1 MGSSEILAR
10 AGDMMTLATA
20 GGFDTV
26 LSPAP
31 KVFQINEDKP
41 ITIVTAKGNQRT
53 FPAGSFNT
61 KQIILCGVK
70 KFTSQ
75 TQVGSQAIIL
85 YYD

>member
-10 AGDMMTLATA
+10 ANDMKLLSTA
-20 GGFDTV
+20 GGFDAL

-41 ITIVTAKGNQRT
+41 ITIVTASGKQRT
-53 FPAGSFNT
+53 FPEGSFNT
-61 KQIILCGVK
+61 KTPILCGVK

-75 TQVGSQAIIL
+75 TEVGDQAIIL

>member
-10 AGDMMTLATA
+10 ANDMMTLATA
-20 GGFDTV
+20 GGFDAT
-26 LSPAP
+26 LSPGP

-41 ITIVTAKGNQRT
+41 ITIITSKGKQRT

-61 KQIILCGVK
+61 KTPILCGVK
-70 KFTSQ
+70 EFTSQ
-75 TQVGSQAIIL
+75 TEVGAQAIIL